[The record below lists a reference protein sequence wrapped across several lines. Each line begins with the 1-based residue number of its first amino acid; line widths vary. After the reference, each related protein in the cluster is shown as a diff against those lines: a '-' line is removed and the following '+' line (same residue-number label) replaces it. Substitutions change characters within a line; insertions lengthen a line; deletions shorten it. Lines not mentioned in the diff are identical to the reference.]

1 MNNLLRQKRRLKT
14 TILIASK
21 PIILVEELRVDR
33 RRFSKDDYVVDHK
46 GKMSNRIVLFR
57 IPFTIYFLCW
67 DKDVRKFLF
76 ATEQYHAD
84 VGYYFKFLS

>member
-1 MNNLLRQKRRLKT
+1 
-14 TILIASK
+14 
-21 PIILVEELRVDR
+21 
-33 RRFSKDDYVVDHK
+33 
-46 GKMSNRIVLFR
+46 MSNRIILFR

-76 ATEQYHAD
+76 AIEKYHTD